1 MVSMGFLCIDYD
13 FYIYIYVKIKTPV
26 HLQCYK
32 NIHSS
37 LSKAG

>member
-13 FYIYIYVKIKTPV
+13 FYIYICVKIKTPV
-26 HLQCYK
+26 HLQFYK

-37 LSKAG
+37 LSKAE